1 MSDQD
6 VVIALDAMERMLQHG
21 EMTGGSLAPWQAQF
35 DAAVASAERGPGW
48 ADIAQRSQLLGR
60 RVDLALAG
68 VLADRDLLKK
78 RLHLL
83 AVGGRAL
90 KGYSPGKR

>member
-1 MSDQD
+1 
-6 VVIALDAMERMLQHG
+6 
-21 EMTGGSLAPWQAQF
+21 
-35 DAAVASAERGPGW
+35 
-48 ADIAQRSQLLGR
+48 
-60 RVDLALAG
+60 VDLALAG